1 MSNKMTLQQQA
12 DAVLKQAEDRGVQS
26 NFFFVTTFKRY
37 QVQMK
42 ILSDLE
48 KAIAEYGATVTKE
61 YVKGRQNLVANPAI
75 TEYNK
80 TATAANG
87 TVSTLINIVKSLSN
101 EPDAMDALSDGEY
114 TPRLESEGGIYTAEG
129 FGKSGKVITLHPISD
144 SMIRG
149 LLVRCYELEDSVLM
163 LKKNVKALE
172 NACHGHKIFDFERK
186 ET

>member
-101 EPDAMDALSDGEY
+101 EPDAMDALSEFLRDG
-114 TPRLESEGGIYTAEG
+114 
-129 FGKSGKVITLHPISD
+129 
-144 SMIRG
+144 
-149 LLVRCYELEDSVLM
+149 
-163 LKKNVKALE
+163 
-172 NACHGHKIFDFERK
+172 
-186 ET
+186 

>member
-1 MSNKMTLQQQA
+1 MAKEKLTLQEQA
-12 DAVLKQAEDRGVQS
+12 TRLLEQAEERGVSS

-48 KAIAEYGATVTKE
+48 KAINEFGATVTKE

-87 TVSTLINIVKSLSN
+87 TVSTLINIIKSLA
-101 EPDAMDALSDGEY
+101 D
-114 TPRLESEGGIYTAEG
+114 EGGGNKLQELASLIN
-129 FGKSGKVITLHPISD
+129 SD
-144 SMIRG
+144 
-149 LLVRCYELEDSVLM
+149 E
-163 LKKNVKALE
+163 
-172 NACHGHKIFDFERK
+172 
-186 ET
+186 

>member
-1 MSNKMTLQQQA
+1 MKKEKLTLQEQA
-12 DAVLKQAEDRGVQS
+12 QKVLEQAEERGVSS

-48 KAIAEYGATVTKE
+48 GAINEHGATVTKE

-87 TVSTLINIVKSLSN
+87 TVSTLINIIKTLSN
-101 EPDAMDALSDGEY
+101 EPDAIDALSE
-114 TPRLESEGGIYTAEG
+114 
-129 FGKSGKVITLHPISD
+129 F
-144 SMIRG
+144 
-149 LLVRCYELEDSVLM
+149 
-163 LKKNVKALE
+163 LKDE
-172 NACHGHKIFDFERK
+172 
-186 ET
+186 